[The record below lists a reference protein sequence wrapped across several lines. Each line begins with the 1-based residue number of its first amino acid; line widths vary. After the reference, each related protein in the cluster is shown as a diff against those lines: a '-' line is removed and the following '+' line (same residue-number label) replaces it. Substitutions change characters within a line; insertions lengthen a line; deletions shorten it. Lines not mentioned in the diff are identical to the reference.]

1 MMSNFRS
8 STITTLYM
16 VSVKKPQKRLDR
28 AYALW
33 YNITL
38 KYVLAFALG
47 MLAHGYIIPPTPQ
60 VELDDMDMDRIT
72 YNVLYNLEEQGYSIS
87 KAREDLVKPKSGWFQ

>member
-1 MMSNFRS
+1 
-8 STITTLYM
+8 M
-16 VSVKKPQKRLDR
+16 VNKPKKVLDR
-28 AYALW
+28 IPALW

-38 KYVLAFALG
+38 KYILAFALG
-47 MLAHGYIIPPTPQ
+47 MLAHGYIMPPQPQ

-72 YNVLYNLEEQGYSIS
+72 YNVLYSLEEQGYSIS